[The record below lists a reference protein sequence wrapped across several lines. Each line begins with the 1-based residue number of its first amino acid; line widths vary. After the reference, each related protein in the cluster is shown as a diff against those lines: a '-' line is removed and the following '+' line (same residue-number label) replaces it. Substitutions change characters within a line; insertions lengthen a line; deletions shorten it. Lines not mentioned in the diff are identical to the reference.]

1 MSRNSGMLLDGRT
14 LDLKKVANYLLKGD
28 EVRISKNAIETMRR
42 FRNRLEQRLRDG
54 EQIYG
59 ITTGFGV
66 LAKKRIEDESEMQE
80 LQRNLVRSHAAGAG
94 IAMGDDVVRLA
105 MLVKLNSLLRGN
117 SCVRPEVAELLAGML
132 NENIIPVVP
141 SYGSLGASGDLAPSA
156 YVALAMI
163 GEGEVSY
170 KGKVVSSSYA
180 LNKSGM
186 HAITLQPKEGL
197 SLLNGTCF
205 TAAFACIAA
214 IELNNLLSWANACV
228 ALASE
233 SLHACSQSFDERL
246 MNLRGLRGQIEVAKS
261 IRRLL
266 EGSKRLR
273 EEPIPQDP
281 YCIRCAP
288 QVHGSV
294 LESYFFAAEII
305 NRELNGITDNP
316 VMSDDG
322 DMLHG
327 GNFHAQ
333 PIAMVLDLLAVSST
347 YIAELSLARIH
358 RLMDASISEKR
369 DYFASKPGLE
379 SGLMLTE
386 YLAVSL
392 NNANSVLLHP
402 ASSYPARVSAGIED
416 HASHGVNS
424 GLKAIEIINNVS
436 RVLAI
441 EMICVSNFLSMDN
454 RGLSKASR
462 LVLKHIRKFSPL
474 LNGDRSVG
482 NEIETL
488 SKELRNS
495 MPPPMSR

>member
-1 MSRNSGMLLDGRT
+1 MLLDGRT
-14 LDLKKVANYLLKGD
+14 LDLKKVANYLLQRD
-28 EVRISKNAIETMRR
+28 EVRISKDAIQSMRR
-42 FRNRLEQRLRDG
+42 FRNRLEERLRKG

-59 ITTGFGV
+59 ITTGFGI
-66 LAKKRIEDESEMQE
+66 LAKKRIDNESEMQE

-94 IAMGDDVVRLA
+94 KAMRDDVVKVA

-117 SCVRPEVAELLAGML
+117 SCVRPEVAVSLAGML
-132 NENIIPVVP
+132 NKDIIPIVP
-141 SYGSLGASGDLAPSA
+141 IYGSLGASGDLAPSA

-163 GEGEVSY
+163 GEGQVSY
-170 KGKVVSSSYA
+170 KGKATHSSDA

-186 HAITLQPKEGL
+186 HAIALQPKEGL

-205 TAAFACIAA
+205 TTAFACIAA
-214 IELNNLLSWANACV
+214 IELNNLLSWANTCV
-228 ALASE
+228 ALTSE
-233 SLHACSQSFDERL
+233 ALHACSQSFDERL
-246 MNLRGLRGQIEVAKS
+246 MNLRGQIGQIEVAKS
-261 IRRLL
+261 IRKLL
-266 EGSKRLR
+266 EGSERLR

-322 DMLHG
+322 EILHG

-333 PIAMVLDLLAVSST
+333 PIAMVLDLLAISST
-347 YIAELSLARIH
+347 YISELSLARVH

-369 DYFASKPGLE
+369 DYFAGKPGLE

-402 ASSYPARVSAGIED
+402 ASSYPAMVSAGIED
-416 HASHGVNS
+416 HASHGVNA
-424 GLKAIEIINNVS
+424 GLKAVEIISNVS

-441 EMICVSNFLSMDN
+441 EMICLSNFLGDDDE
-454 RGLSKASR
+454 GLSKASR
-462 LVLKHIRKFSPL
+462 LMLKHIRKFSPL
-474 LNGDRSVG
+474 LKGDRSLG
-482 NEIETL
+482 NEIEML
-488 SKELRNS
+488 SNELRRS
-495 MPPPMSR
+495 MPPSMNI